1 MSTQSA
7 SPEVGPTPPDG
18 GPRRGRGITLAVIVS
33 VQLMAILDSTIVNI
47 ALPSIRDDLHFT
59 PVGLSWVLNAYTL
72 AFGGLLLLG
81 GRLADVYGRRRM
93 FVIGVAVFTLASLL
107 GGFAMSPAWLVA
119 FRTLQGVGAA
129 FASPSSLALIMNN
142 FKEGGER
149 NHALAIVAS
158 VSGIGL
164 TIGLLLGGAL
174 TSGLSWHWVMFVNV
188 PFGVLIM
195 VLAPKYVQEAE
206 RHPGRFDLVGALL
219 STVGMAAL
227 VYGFI
232 RAASNGWDD
241 RFVLPTF
248 AVGVVLLVSFVL
260 VQHRAAQPI
269 MPLRLFAS
277 RNRAAAYLNMLL
289 LPATLTSVLFFITQ
303 FTQDIL
309 GYSALVAGCAFLPM
323 AVPQYIAGRMA
334 PRLLAKLGPKLVTVI
349 GTVLITLGVLG
360 FTQITATTSYLGGI
374 VAPLVLVGVGVS
386 LCFTPLNLLI
396 LSEAPRQDSGAA
408 SGALQTM
415 QRLGGSLGVAI
426 LVTVFHMSSQSTSPT
441 LSHQA
446 MAHGIAMAFTVGT
459 VFALC
464 GLAVAVFVIK
474 TKTARA

>member
-1 MSTQSA
+1 VPAQSTSSNVGPQSA
-7 SPEVGPTPPDG
+7 DG
-18 GPRRGRGITLAVIVS
+18 SGAQRRLGITLAVIVS

-59 PVGLSWVLNAYTL
+59 PAGLSWVLNAYTL

-81 GRLADVYGRRRM
+81 GRMADVYGRRRM
-93 FVIGVAVFTLASLL
+93 FVIGVAVFTVASLL
-107 GGFAMSPAWLVA
+107 GGFSPSAEWLVA
-119 FRTLQGVGAA
+119 FRTLQGIGAA
-129 FASPSSLALIMNN
+129 LASPSSLALIMNN
-142 FKEGGER
+142 FKEGSER
-149 NHALAIVAS
+149 NHALAVVAS

-188 PFGVLIM
+188 PFGVLII
-195 VLAPKYVQEAE
+195 VLTPRYVQEAD
-206 RHPGRFDLVGALL
+206 RHPGRFDLIGALV
-219 STVGMAAL
+219 STAGMVSL

-232 RAASNGWDD
+232 RAATSGWTDP
-241 RFVLPTF
+241 LALSAF
-248 AVGVVLLVSFVL
+248 AAGVVLLALFVF
-260 VQHRAAQPI
+260 VEHRVAQPI

-303 FTQDIL
+303 FTQDVL
-309 GYSALVAGCAFLPM
+309 GYSALLAGCAFLPM
-323 AVPQYIAGRMA
+323 AVPQYLAGRMA
-334 PRLLAKLGPKLVTVI
+334 PRLLARLGPKLVTVI

-374 VAPLVLVGVGVS
+374 VVPLVLVGVGVS

-415 QRLGGSLGVAI
+415 QRLGGSLGIAI
-426 LVTVFHMSSQSTSPT
+426 LVTVFQVNSGRAQNPT
-441 LSHQA
+441 DQA
-446 MAHGIAMAFTVGT
+446 VAHGIASAFTVGT
-459 VFALC
+459 IFALC
-464 GLAVAVFVIK
+464 GLAVAVFVIR
-474 TKTARA
+474 TRTTRT